1 MAVIF
6 NQTKCSDCVHEAACV
21 KRKSFF
27 DLFKAIEAVYITENQ
42 NYEMN
47 ERKITNEYYEA
58 NILIFCDY
66 FIKNQNYCAPNG
78 LMLLC
83 MKWGRKN
90 DL

>member
-6 NQTKCSDCVHEAACV
+6 NQTKCSDCVHEAVCV

-42 NYEMN
+42 NHEMN

-66 FIKNQNYCAPNG
+66 FIKNQNYRTSNDG
-78 LMLLC
+78 ILLC
-83 MKWGRKN
+83 KEIG
-90 DL
+90 